1 MAAAGDAM
9 PLLQVGSND
18 EIGIWNLAALKR
30 AIFKLEIL
38 TFAVYLLD
46 HLRGNVFYRS
56 CTVLYVYF
64 LRIILPT
71 NLLTLALYDRFHG
84 KCPTLQKS

>member
-9 PLLQVGSND
+9 PLLQVGYD
-18 EIGIWNLAALKR
+18 EIGILNLAALKR

-64 LRIILPT
+64 LRIIFPT
-71 NLLTLALYDRFHG
+71 NLLTEL
-84 KCPTLQKS
+84 